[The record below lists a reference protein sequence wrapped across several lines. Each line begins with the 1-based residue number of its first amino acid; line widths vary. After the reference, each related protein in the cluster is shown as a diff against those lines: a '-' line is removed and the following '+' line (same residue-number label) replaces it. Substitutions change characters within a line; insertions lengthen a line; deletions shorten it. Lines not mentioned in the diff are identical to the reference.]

1 MQMGKNEKQTVLIF
15 NLFQR
20 RTNIFWS
27 RSEKDRATF
36 FGSSKHCLYIRAVDV
51 PSPRRFHKPLGG
63 DDERPAPRLLLTRQI
78 GVRTPTGRPQ
88 DPMGWL
94 ELRPFF

>member
-1 MQMGKNEKQTVLIF
+1 MSL
-15 NLFQR
+15 R
-20 RTNIFWS
+20 RVVFTS
-27 RSEKDRATF
+27 RK
-36 FGSSKHCLYIRAVDV
+36 GS
-51 PSPRRFHKPLGG
+51 

-88 DPMGWL
+88 NPMGWL

>member
-1 MQMGKNEKQTVLIF
+1 MSL
-15 NLFQR
+15 R
-20 RTNIFWS
+20 RIVFTS
-27 RSEKDRATF
+27 RK
-36 FGSSKHCLYIRAVDV
+36 GS
-51 PSPRRFHKPLGG
+51 

-78 GVRTPTGRPQ
+78 DVRTPTGRPQ

>member
-1 MQMGKNEKQTVLIF
+1 MGRERKRSCNFLWKFKTLSVY
-15 NLFQR
+15 
-20 RTNIFWS
+20 S
-27 RSEKDRATF
+27 RCGCPFAASFHSLK
-36 FGSSKHCLYIRAVDV
+36 GS
-51 PSPRRFHKPLGG
+51 

-78 GVRTPTGRPQ
+78 GVRTPAGRPQ

>member
-1 MQMGKNEKQTVLIF
+1 MSL
-15 NLFQR
+15 R
-20 RTNIFWS
+20 RVVFTS
-27 RSEKDRATF
+27 RK
-36 FGSSKHCLYIRAVDV
+36 GS
-51 PSPRRFHKPLGG
+51 